1 MRNNM
6 KVISSTGLINYQ
18 QESRDRKEGAERPRC
33 LVMERCTTNGAKRN
47 QKRRDYQCV
56 SRSVRFFLLYLN
68 FLFRFTLETRERER
82 EELRLLSHTPMMS
95 SKGPATKHRQTPL
108 SLFWPAKDG

>member
-1 MRNNM
+1 M

-18 QESRDRKEGAERPRC
+18 QESRDRKEGVERPRC

-82 EELRLLSHTPMMS
+82 ER
-95 SKGPATKHRQTPL
+95 GA
-108 SLFWPAKDG
+108 